1 MAAVQPLLSYILAA
15 LAVWRLAVLLVEDA
29 GPWHVFERLR
39 ERAGIVTYED
49 GTARIP
55 GTFVAGVLSCVRC
68 ASLWLAVP
76 ATVLVQPDSWQAWAL
91 TPLALSGAAVVIEV
105 FRRR

>member
-1 MAAVQPLLSYILAA
+1 MTPYILAA
-15 LAVWRLAVLLVEDA
+15 LAVWRLAVLIVEDA
-29 GPWHVFERLR
+29 GPWRMFARLR
-39 ERAGIVTYED
+39 AGAGIVVYPD
-49 GTARIP
+49 GTTQIP
-55 GTFVAGVLSCVRC
+55 GTFGAGVLSCVRC

>member
-1 MAAVQPLLSYILAA
+1 MTTYILAA
-15 LAVWRLAVLLVEDA
+15 LAVWRVAVLLVEDA
-29 GPWHVFERLR
+29 GPWRMFARLR
-39 ERAGIVTYED
+39 ARVGIVVYPDGTTMIPDTLLAGI
-49 GTARIP
+49 
-55 GTFVAGVLSCVRC
+55 LSCVRC

-91 TPLALSGAAVVIEV
+91 TPFALSGVAVVIEV